1 MSYRVIA
8 DEVED
13 EPKYS
18 IAKAD
23 ATSETNVDPIV
34 GLINS
39 TGYSTFVIY
48 INFNKRTCAI
58 KTS

>member
-1 MSYRVIA
+1 MSYRVKA

-34 GLINS
+34 GLINPQA
-39 TGYSTFVIY
+39 TLPL
-48 INFNKRTCAI
+48 
-58 KTS
+58 

>member
-34 GLINS
+34 SLINPQA
-39 TGYSTFVIY
+39 TLPL
-48 INFNKRTCAI
+48 
-58 KTS
+58 